1 MLFNT
6 ELLDLYKFKYCNCV
20 KSYGRRLKGSG
31 FESFELI
38 NFFRHFW
45 DRKMLL
51 ESYHLQKVSQYLVSG
66 QVKKLYFSKII
77 IKLLEVGIFINFFYS
92 HRSWFKLQE

>member
-20 KSYGRRLKGSG
+20 KPYDRRSKVSG

-38 NFFRHFW
+38 NIFRHFW
-45 DRKMLL
+45 GRKMLS
-51 ESYHLQKVSQYLVSG
+51 ESYQPQKVSQHLVSG
-66 QVKKLYFSKII
+66 ESKDCIFQ
-77 IKLLEVGIFINFFYS
+77 KLL
-92 HRSWFKLQE
+92 